1 MEKLTVFIDGS
12 VYAESVCDHAAWVA
26 RQMNIPVEL
35 VHVLERSSSTQ
46 APANLSG
53 SIGLGARSALM
64 EELAEHDAQNAK
76 LAQKRG
82 RLLLEAA
89 RERLLSDGVQAVTM
103 KLRNG
108 DFVEAIEEITGDSTV
123 LVIGKRG
130 EGVDFASGHLG
141 SNLERAVR
149 AANRPVF
156 VAARAF
162 KPINRVLIAYDGGAS
177 AEKAVERVANSR
189 VLAGTEVIL
198 LAVCKKDDVLVKK
211 AEGAVKRLED
221 SAVSP
226 KLVVE
231 AGDPE
236 KVIEDVAATEKADL
250 IVMGA
255 YGHSRIR
262 TLVIGSTTT
271 AVLRACKLPVL
282 LVR

>member
-1 MEKLTVFIDGS
+1 MDKLTAFVDGS
-12 VYAESVCDHAAWVA
+12 TYAESVCDHAAWMA
-26 RQMNIPVEL
+26 RKVDLPVEL
-35 VHVLERSSSTQ
+35 VHVLERAHAST

-53 SIGLGARSALM
+53 SIGLGARSALL
-64 EELAEHDAQNAK
+64 EELADLDAQNAK

-82 RLLLEAA
+82 RLLLESA
-89 RERLLSDGVQAVTM
+89 RERLIADGVSDVTM

-108 DFVEAIEEITGDSTV
+108 DFVEAIQDTDAESTV
-123 LVIGKRG
+123 IVIGKRG

-162 KPINRVLIAYDGGAS
+162 KPISNVMIAYDGGQS
-177 AEKAVERVANSR
+177 ADKAVERVANSHI
-189 VLAGTEVIL
+189 LEGANCTL
-198 LAVCKKDDVLVKK
+198 LAVCKESDTLAEK
-211 AEGAVKRLED
+211 ATKAVKRLED
-221 SAVSP
+221 GNVEP
-226 KLVVE
+226 KLVIRPGE
-231 AGDPE
+231 AEG
-236 KVIEDVAATEKADL
+236 VIEDVAASEKTDL
-250 IVMGA
+250 LVMGA

-271 AVLRACKLPVL
+271 AVLRACKIPVL